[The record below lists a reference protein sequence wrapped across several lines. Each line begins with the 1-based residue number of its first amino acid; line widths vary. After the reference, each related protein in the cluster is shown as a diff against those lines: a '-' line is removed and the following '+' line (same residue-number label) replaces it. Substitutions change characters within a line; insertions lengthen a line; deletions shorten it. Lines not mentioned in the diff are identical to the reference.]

1 MTQWNII
8 AGVLIIVFAGAIIAL
23 QVYKKNKTDGK
34 AMTMDEFLDA
44 YSNNIIK
51 ALQSTI
57 DILSV
62 NMDQFDTQE
71 DYEAA
76 IIKTTITKLK
86 ENAKEF
92 GLNQNVIDLFDEDTL
107 TNIIMSC
114 FKKNKTKC
122 FSDLSE
128 KDIMLHTAIL
138 DTAVVQDVTN
148 GRSIE

>member
-8 AGVLIIVFAGAIIAL
+8 AGVLIIVFAATIIAL

-44 YSNNIIK
+44 YSDNIIK

-92 GLNQNVIDLFDEDTL
+92 GLNQNVINLFDEDTL

-114 FKKNKTKC
+114 FKKNKVQR
-122 FSDLSE
+122 FNNLPE
-128 KDIMLHTAIL
+128 KDIMAHTAIL
-138 DTAVVQDVTN
+138 DTTIVQNATN
-148 GRSIE
+148 GKSIE